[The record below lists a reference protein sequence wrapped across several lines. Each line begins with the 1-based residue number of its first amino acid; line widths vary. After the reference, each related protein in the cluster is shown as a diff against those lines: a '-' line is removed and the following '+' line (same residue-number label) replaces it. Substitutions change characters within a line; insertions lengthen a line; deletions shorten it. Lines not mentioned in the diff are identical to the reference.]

1 MKKGFTLIELLIVVA
16 IIGIIAAI
24 AIPQLIDYIQRS
36 RCERT
41 EGDIRTIAGA
51 MGAYYVDFQE
61 FPGTGVASMTQS
73 LQAGHL
79 EQVPPADGWGNPW
92 VYTTWAD
99 AGGNPDQGYSLES
112 YAKDSATGPYGLKDD
127 INPNDPLRHDYDV
140 IMVNGSFVSQ
150 CR

>member
-24 AIPQLIDYIQRS
+24 AIPQLVDYIQRS

-41 EGDIRTIAGA
+41 EGDIRTIGGA
-51 MGAYYVDFQE
+51 LGAYYADFQE
-61 FPGTGVASMTQS
+61 FPDTGVAAMVGS

-79 EQVPPADGWGNPW
+79 QQVPQTDGWGNQW
-92 VYTTWAD
+92 IYTTQAV
-99 AGGNPDQGYSLES
+99 GSVPDQIYSLIS
-112 YAKDSATGPYGLKDD
+112 YSKDAQAGPTGLKDA
-127 INPNDPLRHDYDV
+127 INPNDPDRHNYDV
-140 IMVNGSFVSQ
+140 IIVNGSFVSN

>member
-24 AIPQLIDYIQRS
+24 AIPQLVDYIQRS

-41 EGDIRTIAGA
+41 EGDIRTVGSAL
-51 MGAYYVDFQE
+51 GAYYTDFQE
-61 FPGTGVASMTQS
+61 FPDTGIANMVAA

-79 EQVPPADGWGNPW
+79 QQVPPTDGWGRAW
-92 VYTTWAD
+92 VYTTAN
-99 AGGNPDQGYSLES
+99 GDQEYSLES
-112 YAKDSATGPYGLKDD
+112 YAKNGAADNPRRLKDA
-127 INPNDPLRHDYDV
+127 INPNDAARHDYDV
-140 IMVNGSFVSQ
+140 VIFNGTFTGN